1 MARLLVVEDD
11 TAILEAVAYNLERQG
26 HEVVRAE
33 DGVSALE
40 LTRTVEP
47 DLIVLDLM
55 LPRMSG
61 LDVCRV
67 VREERPVPIV
77 VLTARDTE
85 ADTVAGLDLGADD
98 YITKPFSMRELLA
111 RVGAVLRRDELSRA
125 AGGGPA
131 RGRVLSGAGI
141 ELSADA
147 REVTRDGEAV
157 ALRPKEFELLEYLMR
172 HPGQALSRDTILER
186 VWGYEFGGGTR
197 TVDVHIR
204 WLREKIEADPS
215 SPRSASRP
223 CGGSATSSSREY
235 RALDRPDVRHG
246 RGGGDVCAPPGPGRR
261 DRDHRRDGPARRRAA
276 HGRPP
281 HVAPRRPA
289 AAPHACAL
297 RGHPDGTRGTA
308 SSTCCRSA
316 SRCSTRS

>member
-11 TAILEAVAYNLERQG
+11 AAILEAVAYNLERQG

-33 DGVSALE
+33 DGVSALA
-40 LTRTVEP
+40 LSRSIEP
-47 DLIVLDLM
+47 DLILLDLM

-61 LDVCRV
+61 LDVCRM

-111 RVGAVLRRDELSRA
+111 RVGAVLRRDELSRE
-125 AGGGPA
+125 AGGGPV
-131 RGRVLSGAGI
+131 RGAVLSGGGI
-141 ELSADA
+141 ELRSGA
-147 REVTRDGEAV
+147 REVTRDGTPV

-204 WLREKIEADPS
+204 WLREKIEDHPS
-215 SPRSASRP
+215 SPERLR
-223 CGGSATSSSREY
+223 T
-235 RALDRPDVRHG
+235 VRG
-246 RGGGDVCAPPGPGRR
+246 VGYKF
-261 DRDHRRDGPARRRAA
+261 
-276 HGRPP
+276 
-281 HVAPRRPA
+281 VA
-289 AAPHACAL
+289 
-297 RGHPDGTRGTA
+297 
-308 SSTCCRSA
+308 
-316 SRCSTRS
+316 

>member
-11 TAILEAVAYNLERQG
+11 TAILEAVSYNLERQG

-40 LTRTVEP
+40 LSRSIEP

-125 AGGGPA
+125 AGGGPV
-131 RGRVLSGAGI
+131 RGAMLSGGGI
-141 ELSADA
+141 ELRSDA
-147 REVTRDGEAV
+147 REVTRAGEAV

-197 TVDVHIR
+197 TVDVHVR
-204 WLREKIEADPS
+204 WLREKIEEDPS
-215 SPRSASRP
+215 SPVLLQ
-223 CGGSATSSSREY
+223 T
-235 RALDRPDVRHG
+235 VRG
-246 RGGGDVCAPPGPGRR
+246 VGYKF
-261 DRDHRRDGPARRRAA
+261 
-276 HGRPP
+276 
-281 HVAPRRPA
+281 VA
-289 AAPHACAL
+289 
-297 RGHPDGTRGTA
+297 
-308 SSTCCRSA
+308 
-316 SRCSTRS
+316 

>member
-11 TAILEAVAYNLERQG
+11 TAILEAVVYNLERQG

-40 LTRTVEP
+40 LSRSIEP

-77 VLTARDTE
+77 MLTARDTD

-111 RVGAVLRRDELSRA
+111 RVGAALRRDELSRA
-125 AGGGPA
+125 AGDGTV
-131 RGRVLSGAGI
+131 RGAVLSGGGI
-141 ELSADA
+141 ELDSGA
-147 REVTRDGEAV
+147 REVTRDGAPV

-172 HPGQALSRDTILER
+172 HPGQALPRDTILER

-215 SPRSASRP
+215 SPERLQ
-223 CGGSATSSSREY
+223 T
-235 RALDRPDVRHG
+235 VRG
-246 RGGGDVCAPPGPGRR
+246 VGYKF
-261 DRDHRRDGPARRRAA
+261 
-276 HGRPP
+276 
-281 HVAPRRPA
+281 VA
-289 AAPHACAL
+289 
-297 RGHPDGTRGTA
+297 
-308 SSTCCRSA
+308 
-316 SRCSTRS
+316 

>member
-11 TAILEAVAYNLERQG
+11 AAILEAVAYNLERQG

-33 DGVSALE
+33 DGVAALE
-40 LTRTVEP
+40 LSRSIEP

-111 RVGAVLRRDELSRA
+111 RVGAALRRDELSRA
-125 AGGGPA
+125 AGGGPV
-131 RGRVLSGAGI
+131 RGAVLSGGGI
-141 ELSADA
+141 ELRSDA
-147 REVTRDGEAV
+147 REVTRGGEAV

-204 WLREKIEADPS
+204 WLREKIEDDPS
-215 SPRSASRP
+215 SPRLLQ
-223 CGGSATSSSREY
+223 T
-235 RALDRPDVRHG
+235 VRG
-246 RGGGDVCAPPGPGRR
+246 VGYKF
-261 DRDHRRDGPARRRAA
+261 
-276 HGRPP
+276 
-281 HVAPRRPA
+281 VA
-289 AAPHACAL
+289 
-297 RGHPDGTRGTA
+297 
-308 SSTCCRSA
+308 
-316 SRCSTRS
+316 

>member
-11 TAILEAVAYNLERQG
+11 RAILEAVAYNLERQG

-40 LTRTVEP
+40 LSRTIDP

-111 RVGAVLRRDELSRA
+111 RIGALLRRDELSRE
-125 AGGGPA
+125 AGGGPD
-131 RGRVLSGAGI
+131 RGAVLRGGGI
-141 ELSADA
+141 ELSAAA

-172 HPGQALSRDTILER
+172 HPGQALSRDTIVER
-186 VWGYEFGGGTR
+186 VWGYAFDGGTR

-215 SPRSASRP
+215 HPERI
-223 CGGSATSSSREY
+223 TT
-235 RALDRPDVRHG
+235 VRG
-246 RGGGDVCAPPGPGRR
+246 VGYKFVP
-261 DRDHRRDGPARRRAA
+261 
-276 HGRPP
+276 
-281 HVAPRRPA
+281 
-289 AAPHACAL
+289 
-297 RGHPDGTRGTA
+297 
-308 SSTCCRSA
+308 
-316 SRCSTRS
+316 

>member
-40 LTRTVEP
+40 LSRSIEP

-125 AGGGPA
+125 AGGPG
-131 RGRVLSGAGI
+131 RGAVLSGGDI
-141 ELSADA
+141 ELRSDA
-147 REVTRDGEAV
+147 REVTRAGEAV

-204 WLREKIEADPS
+204 WLREKIEDAPS
-215 SPRSASRP
+215 SPKLLQ
-223 CGGSATSSSREY
+223 T
-235 RALDRPDVRHG
+235 VRG
-246 RGGGDVCAPPGPGRR
+246 VGYKF
-261 DRDHRRDGPARRRAA
+261 
-276 HGRPP
+276 
-281 HVAPRRPA
+281 VA
-289 AAPHACAL
+289 
-297 RGHPDGTRGTA
+297 
-308 SSTCCRSA
+308 
-316 SRCSTRS
+316 

>member
-111 RVGAVLRRDELSRA
+111 RVGAALRRDELSRA

-141 ELSADA
+141 ELRADA

-204 WLREKIEADPS
+204 WLREKIEDDPS
-215 SPRSASRP
+215 SPRRLQ
-223 CGGSATSSSREY
+223 T
-235 RALDRPDVRHG
+235 VRG
-246 RGGGDVCAPPGPGRR
+246 VGYKF
-261 DRDHRRDGPARRRAA
+261 
-276 HGRPP
+276 
-281 HVAPRRPA
+281 VA
-289 AAPHACAL
+289 
-297 RGHPDGTRGTA
+297 
-308 SSTCCRSA
+308 
-316 SRCSTRS
+316 

>member
-11 TAILEAVAYNLERQG
+11 AAILEAVAYNLERQG

-33 DGVSALE
+33 DGVAALE
-40 LTRTVEP
+40 LSRSIEP

-111 RVGAVLRRDELSRA
+111 RVGAALRRDELSRA
-125 AGGGPA
+125 AGGGPV
-131 RGRVLSGAGI
+131 RGAVLSGGGI
-141 ELSADA
+141 ELRSDA
-147 REVTRDGEAV
+147 REVTRGGEAV

-172 HPGQALSRDTILER
+172 HPGQALTRDTILER

-204 WLREKIEADPS
+204 WLREKIEDDPS
-215 SPRSASRP
+215 SPRLLQ
-223 CGGSATSSSREY
+223 T
-235 RALDRPDVRHG
+235 VRG
-246 RGGGDVCAPPGPGRR
+246 VGYKF
-261 DRDHRRDGPARRRAA
+261 
-276 HGRPP
+276 
-281 HVAPRRPA
+281 VA
-289 AAPHACAL
+289 
-297 RGHPDGTRGTA
+297 
-308 SSTCCRSA
+308 
-316 SRCSTRS
+316 